1 MSDKRF
7 DDIFDAVSSET
18 KKSGQSATDQPK
30 TEVGKKK
37 TTNSKSK
44 QVENSQVDDFWSS
57 MNKPDTIR
65 LNIDISIALNKRLS
79 AKAKKLNQTKAE
91 LVRRLIEWSLAD

>member
-30 TEVGKKK
+30 AEVGKKK
-37 TTNSKSK
+37 TNSKSK